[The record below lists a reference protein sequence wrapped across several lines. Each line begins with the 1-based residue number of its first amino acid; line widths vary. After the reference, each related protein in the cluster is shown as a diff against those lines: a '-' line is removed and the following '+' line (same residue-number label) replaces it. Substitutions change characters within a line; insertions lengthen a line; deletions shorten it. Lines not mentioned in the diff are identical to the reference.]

1 MRGKAMQKR
10 LIALLVVVAG
20 IAAMVITSGCERA
33 KAAGKLQIMYSG
45 NIRGNVAPCG

>member
-1 MRGKAMQKR
+1 MQK
-10 LIALLVVVAG
+10 ALLAVLAVVLLAG
-20 IAAMVITSGCERA
+20 GLMLSSGCQRA